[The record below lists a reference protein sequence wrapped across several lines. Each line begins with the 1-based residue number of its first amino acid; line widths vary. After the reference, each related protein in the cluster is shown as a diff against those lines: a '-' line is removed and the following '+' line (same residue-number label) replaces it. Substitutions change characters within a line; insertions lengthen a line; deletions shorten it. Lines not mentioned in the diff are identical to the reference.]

1 MASPTQIAGD
11 MGERRGSAAC
21 LRKTRAPSH
30 TGSANSRPAL
40 STAAQPL
47 WDRYFDPLVRLART
61 KLRATHRGGADADEE
76 DAALSAF
83 DNFCRGVAQGRFPQL
98 ADRDDLW
105 RLLVTITTRKVVD
118 QVRRR
123 GRQRRG
129 GGRIPGE
136 ADLAGPDAAGEPAG
150 LDAVAGPE
158 PSPEFAAL
166 VADECRRLLDALGDE
181 TLRRIATWKMEGYTN
196 EEIAMRLGCAVRT
209 VANKLKFIR
218 MAWEREAS

>member
-30 TGSANSRPAL
+30 TGSANSRPATP
-40 STAAQPL
+40 TAAQPL

-118 QVRRR
+118 HVRRR
-123 GRQRRG
+123 SRQRRG
-129 GGRIPGE
+129 GGRILGE
-136 ADLAGPDAAGEPAG
+136 ADLAGPDAAREPAG
-150 LDAVAGPE
+150 LDAVAGPKL
-158 PSPEFAAL
+158 SPEFAAM
-166 VADECRRLLDALGDE
+166 VAEESRRLLNVLGDE
-181 TLRRIATWKMEGYTN
+181 TLRRIATWKLEGHTN
-196 EEIAMRLGCAVRT
+196 EEIAAQLGCAVRT
-209 VANKLKFIR
+209 VANKLKYIR
-218 MAWEREAS
+218 MAWERGA

>member
-1 MASPTQIAGD
+1 MPTEDEGSVTYWLSELKAG
-11 MGERRGSAAC
+11 
-21 LRKTRAPSH
+21 AP
-30 TGSANSRPAL
+30 
-40 STAAQPL
+40 TAAQPL

-61 KLRATHRGGADADEE
+61 KLRATHRGGADDDEE

-123 GRQRRG
+123 SRQRRG
-129 GGRIPGE
+129 GGRILGE
-136 ADLAGPDAAGEPAG
+136 ADLAGPDAAREPAG

-158 PSPEFAAL
+158 LSPEFAAM
-166 VADECRRLLDALGDE
+166 VAEESRRLLNVLGDE
-181 TLRRIATWKMEGYTN
+181 TLRRIATWKLEGHTN
-196 EEIAMRLGCAVRT
+196 EEIAARLGCAVRT
-209 VANKLKFIR
+209 VANKLKYIR
-218 MAWEREAS
+218 MAWERGA